1 MQHVHL
7 SRAAGEQS
15 WALLLGSESLPSIP
29 GWLCVFMFHPRLCA
43 RSTGVSSVPPPVR
56 LCAAQPVPSA
66 TLIPGLA
73 LSVLPGSA
81 GVSWLGVCP
90 SEPLILRRELSDRR
104 HPGVP
109 AWEPVRNQRQTGKE
123 GCRIPDVESL
133 IHFLVIATCS
143 PWPYGEA

>member
-1 MQHVHL
+1 MGTTAGL
-7 SRAAGEQS
+7 RKSAFDSRLAV
-15 WALLLGSESLPSIP
+15 
-29 GWLCVFMFHPRLCA
+29 CFH
-43 RSTGVSSVPPPVR
+43 VSSQA
-56 LCAAQPVPSA
+56 LCPKHRCQLCTTTCGTAAQPVPSA

-90 SEPLILRRELSDRR
+90 SEPLILRREPSDRR